1 MKILARVRY
10 WLLLNSCRAAG
21 ALPTWVL
28 YHCVQDFLYF
38 IIYKVVHYRLNVVRN
53 NLRNSFPEKTP
64 EQLHEIER
72 RFYRHLSEVVV
83 DTVDLVNISRKE
95 LEDRIHF
102 TNVDEVEAQMQGK
115 DWIAA
120 LAHYGCW
127 EYFGAYQFHTA
138 SQVIGVYRPL
148 HEKSFDEYY
157 LYMRSRFGLR
167 PVPMHSLLRCI
178 VRNRKCGQ
186 RQIVGLIA
194 DQTPPEPEINHWF
207 DFLHQPTPFFLGAE
221 KLALKFGMP
230 VYVMKLNKVNR
241 AHYEVSFHQI
251 YDGKEPVDEFEI
263 TKRYAAEL
271 EKMICRS
278 PELWMWSHRRW
289 KHKPPVRMAVES
301 REVSVCR

>member
-1 MKILARVRY
+1 MKFWARVRY

-28 YHCVQDFLYF
+28 YHFFQDLLYF
-38 IIYKVVHYRLNVVRN
+38 AIYKVARYRLKVVRG

-83 DTVDLVNISRKE
+83 DTVDLVNISRRE
-95 LEDRIHF
+95 LEERIHF

-120 LAHYGCW
+120 LAHFGCW
-127 EYFGAYQFHTA
+127 EYFGAYQLHTA

-148 HEKSFDEYY
+148 HEKAFDEYY
-157 LYMRSRFGLR
+157 KYMRSRFGLR
-167 PVPMHSLLRCI
+167 PVAMHCLLRNI
-178 VRNRKCGQ
+178 VQNKKNGC
-186 RQIVGLIA
+186 RQILGLIA

-207 DFLHQPTPFFLGAE
+207 DFLHQPTAFFMGVE
-221 KLALKFGMP
+221 KLSLKFGMP
-230 VYVMKLNKVNR
+230 VYVMSLSKVSR
-241 AHYEVSFHQI
+241 AHYEVSFHPI
-251 YDGKEPVDEFEI
+251 YDGVEPVQEFEI

-271 EKMICRS
+271 EKMIRCS

-289 KHKPPVRMAVES
+289 KHKPVPAAPES
-301 REVSVCR
+301 